1 MLCREEG
8 FDLSSMAQ
16 SGELGKARLLG
27 LVKEIA
33 PCATA
38 KTDEELGVAEF
49 QEKYFGGFPLYLD
62 ENKVFYQ
69 QLGSRKI
76 TSDLEGSWNPLTVW
90 KGFTSIGERIK
101 AKNLEGNFRGE
112 GLVLGGIL
120 VISPKE
126 GVVYSHKEQTGK
138 EIPRQE
144 IIDAVKL
151 ASGSGSKS
159 PFSFF

>member
-1 MLCREEG
+1 
-8 FDLSSMAQ
+8 MAKN
-16 SGELGKARLLG
+16 GDLGKTRLIG

-38 KTDEELGVAEF
+38 KNDEELGVAEF
-49 QEKYFGGFPLYLD
+49 QSKYFAGYPLYLD
-62 ENKVFYQ
+62 ESKAFYNA
-69 QLGSRKI
+69 LGNRKI

-90 KGFTSIGERIK
+90 QGFKSIGERIK

-112 GLVLGGIL
+112 GLTLGGIL
-120 VISPKE
+120 VISPKD
-126 GVVYSHKEQTGK
+126 GVVYKYEEQTGK

-144 IIDAVKL
+144 IIDAVKR
-151 ASGSGSKS
+151 ASGSGSSK

>member
-1 MLCREEG
+1 
-8 FDLSSMAQ
+8 MAQ
-16 SGELGKARLLG
+16 SGELGKSRLLG

-33 PCATA
+33 PCSTA

-49 QEKYFGGFPLYLD
+49 QEKYFGGYPVYLD
-62 ENKVFYQ
+62 ENKVFYE

-76 TSDLEGSWNPLTVW
+76 TTDLEGSWNPLTVYN
-90 KGFTSIGERIK
+90 GFKSIGERIK
-101 AKNLEGNFRGE
+101 AKNLDGNFRGE

-126 GVVYSHKEQTGK
+126 GVVYSYKEQTGK

-151 ASGSGSKS
+151 ASSSKS